1 MIRVYYN
8 GHLDAS
14 TKKIYDWLYLYKIK
28 FETINEKDITKNIV
42 KKMLSLSDYGFSE
55 ILVNKK
61 ASSGLNKTIYSK
73 YKIDNLSTEELIQL
87 ILVYPSLLRSPI
99 IYDDKKI
106 LVGCDRYELR
116 RFLAN

>member
-42 KKMLSLSDYGFSE
+42 KK
-55 ILVNKK
+55 
-61 ASSGLNKTIYSK
+61 
-73 YKIDNLSTEELIQL
+73 
-87 ILVYPSLLRSPI
+87 
-99 IYDDKKI
+99 
-106 LVGCDRYELR
+106 C
-116 RFLAN
+116 